1 MTQPQ
6 RRPASSS
13 PDPVLITDA
22 ARSYEEELRVRK
34 RRYALMMGMR
44 VPCMVLAAVF
54 YETPWLAVTLL
65 IISIPLPWMAVLI
78 ANDRLPRKSEKVNR
92 YQADR
97 PALEARPRPVIDS
110 GHRTGFDGPVDR
122 RGRPRRPRRH
132 TGRPGRPPRRL
143 TASAP
148 AAQPARSAASGPAP
162 ASHAASSPASN
173 ASPAP
178 VASTTSTARSAAPC
192 QHTVPVHPA
201 RARPP
206 RRDDHGAR
214 DVQQRRGRARLG

>member
-22 ARSYEEELRVRK
+22 ARSYEEDLRVRK

-78 ANDRLPRKSEKVNR
+78 ANDRLPRKSEKVHR

-97 PALEARPRPVIDS
+97 PALEARTEVLEPGS
-110 GHRTGFDGPVDR
+110 TGFDGPVID
-122 RGRPRRPRRH
+122 GDV
-132 TGRPGRPPRRL
+132 L
-143 TASAP
+143 
-148 AAQPARSAASGPAP
+148 
-162 ASHAASSPASN
+162 
-173 ASPAP
+173 
-178 VASTTSTARSAAPC
+178 
-192 QHTVPVHPA
+192 
-201 RARPP
+201 
-206 RRDDHGAR
+206 DDR
-214 DVQQRRGRARLG
+214 DVTPGAQDVRRAG